1 MHSIALHTK
10 TGVAY
15 QYALVGMVV
24 ERLRNGRRCDRIQF
38 NCLIFTEG
46 RGVPMCTVWWL
57 CNVMIVVVVNNC
69 FLPLQFRNLAFVL

>member
-1 MHSIALHTK
+1 VRSIASLAK
-10 TGVAY
+10 AGVAY
-15 QYALVGMVV
+15 QYALVDMVTV
-24 ERLRNGRRCDRIQF
+24 RLRNGRRCDRIQF